1 MRPFRAFYEENRKS
15 KKRIQRSGNMK
26 KIPRLLAAVLVLVLL
41 LAMTGC
47 GASDGKT
54 HLTFQIWDVAQRDGM
69 QAICDAYTRQN
80 PDVVI
85 EVQVTSWS
93 EYWTKLEAA
102 AESNTMPDIFWMHTN
117 QILYY
122 SDFGMLADLTDLYDD
137 VDENYYSEHYSE
149 ISLSNAMGSDGR
161 IYGVPKDKDNVCL
174 VYNKEMFDAAGLSYP
189 DETWTWDDLVS
200 ASEKIYETTG
210 KYGFMAYADEQL
222 GYWNFVYQAG
232 GYILNEDK
240 TAAGFTDPATV
251 KAMKFYIGLQDY
263 DWCPTQTYFA
273 ETSPG
278 TAFFSEVGAMFLE
291 GNWNLLAEMNNYPDM
306 VGKWDIAVLPMC
318 PDPASGDGRATIS
331 NGLCYSTAARGKN
344 LEIVKDVLKFFG
356 SEEAQRIQGESGAAI
371 PAYLGL
377 EETWKNAFQQFDYQL
392 NIDICFDQFDYCVQN
407 INNAARPKWKSPVS
421 DQLLKIYSGE
431 VDIDTALAYMQQVVD
446 EETAASLE
454 D

>member
-1 MRPFRAFYEENRKS
+1 
-15 KKRIQRSGNMK
+15 MK
-26 KIPRLLAAVLVLVLL
+26 KIARLLAAVLVLVLL

-306 VGKWDIAVLPMC
+306 EGKWDIAVLPMC

-407 INNAARPKWKSPVS
+407 VNNAARPKWKSPVS

-431 VDIDTALAYMQQVVD
+431 VDIDTGLAYMQQVVD

>member
-1 MRPFRAFYEENRKS
+1 
-15 KKRIQRSGNMK
+15 MK
-26 KIPRLLAAVLVLVLL
+26 KIARLLAAVLVLVLL

-137 VDENYYSEHYSE
+137 VDANYYTEHYSE
-149 ISLSNAMGSDGR
+149 ISLNNAMGSDRR